1 MNTRECLK
9 NVTYLLEGLEG
20 TRELTRQEKINLG
33 YNNDTWSNRKYYWD
47 YKVRDMIAMG
57 SCDRDRISKTMLSD
71 MKKFLELAMK
81 LGFYGK
87 VEFKTGYN
95 GRMLASTRDTDV
107 KEGQILLRRS
117 FESKDNF
124 YSLLNDKGERIVP
137 YVNYTERAIKD
148 TYNKYMKGEIG

>member
-20 TRELTRQEKINLG
+20 TKEFTSQEKSKLG
-33 YNNDTWSNRKYYWD
+33 YNNDTWSNRKYYWE
-47 YKVRDMIAMG
+47 YKVKDMIAIR

-71 MKKFLELAMK
+71 MKKFLELALK

-95 GRMLASTRDTDV
+95 GRMLKS
-107 KEGQILLRRS
+107 I
-117 FESKDNF
+117 ESKIKFSITKNCV
-124 YSLLNDKGERIVP
+124 LL
-137 YVNYTERAIKD
+137 
-148 TYNKYMKGEIG
+148 